1 MNVVLVVFDT
11 LRKDC
16 VGAYGTPGWWP
27 VATPNLDAFAAES
40 LAFTR
45 AYPESLPT
53 LPARRALYTGQRT
66 YPFHGG
72 DFRLKGDFIPAPGW
86 GPIPEDQHTLAEIF
100 HAAGWRTALVSDL
113 YHQFKPSK
121 NFWRGF
127 AQWTFIRG
135 QEDDPYRSGP
145 EPTPADVAHW
155 CPPELGMSDAQRRAF
170 ARRCLRNMHDR
181 VREEDW
187 WNAQV
192 FREAARWLEQNR
204 DAREFFLVV
213 ECFDPHEP
221 WFVPRQYREHYD
233 PGDGPEQVFSP
244 YQSVKTLPPALLTRT
259 RANYSGLV
267 TMVDRW
273 FGHFTDALRATGLL
287 DETLVVVLSDHGHS
301 IGERGYMGKRGY
313 RAAPEV
319 VDVPLL
325 VRHPEGRRA
334 GERTDLLVQHH
345 DVAAFLLDA
354 AGVPP
359 PAPLAGRSFRDAVW
373 AGGPPIR
380 DHAVVAW
387 GDAVTVVRDRTWMN
401 CKVDGRGAFLH
412 DLGAAGDPLA
422 TNRADAE
429 PALCRE
435 LFALAVEE
443 ARGGFPDFL
452 LRLADAT
459 RDAPGCSAVC
469 ARD

>member
-1 MNVVLVVFDT
+1 MNVVLVVVDT

-16 VGAYGTPGWWP
+16 VGVYGRPEWWA
-27 VATPNLDAFAAES
+27 VATPCLDAFAAAS
-40 LAFTR
+40 LTFTR

-53 LPARRALYTGQRT
+53 LPARRALYTGMRT

-72 DFRLKGDFIPAPGW
+72 DGRLKGDFVPAPGW
-86 GPIPEDQHTLAEIF
+86 GPIPETQHTLAEILQ
-100 HAAGWRTALVSDL
+100 AAGWRTALVSDL

-127 AQWTFIRG
+127 DQWTFIRG

-145 EPTPADVAHW
+145 EPTPAEVDHW
-155 CPPELGMSDAQRRAF
+155 CPPELGMGGPHRLAF

-181 VREEDW
+181 AREEDW
-187 WNAQV
+187 FNAQV

-204 DAREFFLVV
+204 DAARFFLTV

-221 WFVPRQYREHYD
+221 WFVPRAYRERYD

-244 YQSVKTLPPALLTRT
+244 YRSVRGLPSALLRRT
-259 RANYSGLV
+259 RASYSGLV

-273 FGHFTDALRATGLL
+273 LGHFLEALRTTGRL
-287 DETLVVVLSDHGHS
+287 DDTLVVVVADHGHT

-313 RAAPEV
+313 RSAPEV

-334 GERTDLLVQHH
+334 GERTDLVVQHH
-345 DVAAFLLDA
+345 DVAAFVLDL
-354 AGVPP
+354 AGVAP
-359 PAPLAGRSFRDAVW
+359 PAPLDGRSFA
-373 AGGPPIR
+373 AAAYEGGPPIR
-380 DHAVVAW
+380 RHATVAW
-387 GDAVTVVRDRTWMN
+387 GDAVTVVRDRAWLN
-401 CKVDGRGAFLH
+401 VRVNGRGAFLH
-412 DLGAAGDPLA
+412 DLGAPGDPLA
-422 TNRADAE
+422 VNLADAE

-435 LFALAVEE
+435 LFALAV
-443 ARGGFPDFL
+443 ADAGGPFPDYL
-452 LRLADAT
+452 LARAAET
-459 RDAPGCSAVC
+459 RDAPGCSAI
-469 ARD
+469 AAGA